1 MAVIPPEAR
10 EAMEFARSGDLAAA
24 VERGEAAILRT
35 PHDAGLRMFVGMLHA
50 RQLDLPRAAEHLGV
64 AVDLAPHDP
73 LPRLELIRTLIG
85 ADRLEDAEREIR
97 SASMAGSAAHE
108 LRRLRAMLH
117 RRRGE
122 HGEAVDLFTTITT
135 ANPAD
140 FESFESLGLCLL
152 ALDRPAAAADALARA
167 LALRPGQL
175 AIRTRL
181 AEAQVAAGNGEAM
194 LAATRD
200 EAARNPSDVHLP
212 LTIAR
217 LEDLL
222 GRPQAAEAALR
233 DALALDPANAEALS
247 AIGELLERDNKL
259 DELAEMLDRIEAT
272 GAPPPPA
279 IMLRARWLG
288 RKGRYEEGRQL
299 VRSSPESVVPGTRAQ
314 LYGQFSDRLGDH
326 DAAFAAYA
334 EMNRIDAMDTIDAG
348 RAAKEHRDI
357 VAGLAAITTPAWYA
371 GWTSARPSPGRPAP
385 AFIFGFPR
393 SGTTLLDTVLMGHPG
408 VCVLEEELMLQK
420 TWIQMGSAAS
430 LADLDQAG
438 IDALRARYFAEADA
452 QAPDAGD
459 RLIIDKLPLG
469 AINTALVH
477 RIFPDARIVFVA
489 RHPCDVVLSC
499 FMTRFAAR
507 GMTNFLDLED
517 TARFYAQVVGY
528 WHQCREVFPLA
539 VHDLRY
545 ERMIEDV
552 EGTMRPLSAFLGL
565 GWDPRLLDHVATA
578 KSRSYI
584 ATPSYAQVAEPL
596 YTRARGRWERYRAHM
611 APVLPILAP
620 LVERMGYAI

>member
-1 MAVIPPEAR
+1 
-10 EAMEFARSGDLAAA
+10 
-24 VERGEAAILRT
+24 
-35 PHDAGLRMFVGMLHA
+35 MLHA
-50 RQLDLPRAAEHLGV
+50 RQLDLGRAAEHLGV
-64 AVDLAPHDP
+64 AVELTPHDP

-85 ADRLEDAEREIR
+85 ADRLEEAEREIG
-97 SASMAGSAAHE
+97 AAAMTGPAAHE

-117 RRRGE
+117 RRRGD
-122 HGEAVDLFTTITT
+122 HVEAVDLFAAITA

-140 FESFESLGLCLL
+140 FESFENLGLCLL

-167 LALRPGQL
+167 LALRPAQL
-175 AIRTRL
+175 GIRTRL
-181 AEAQVAAGNGEAM
+181 AEARVAAGDGEAM
-194 LAATRD
+194 LAATRE
-200 EAARNPSDVHLP
+200 EAARNPADAHLP

-222 GRPQAAEAALR
+222 GRPQAAEVALR
-233 DALALDPANAEALS
+233 DALAIEPDNAEALS
-247 AIGELLERDNKL
+247 AIAELLERDNKL
-259 DELAEMLDRIEAT
+259 DELGDVLDRIEAA
-272 GAPPPPA
+272 GAPPPPV

-288 RKGRYEEGRQL
+288 RKGRYEEARQCIL
-299 VRSSPESVVPGTRAQ
+299 SSPESVVPGTRAQ
-314 LYGQFSDRLGDH
+314 LYGQFSDRLGDT
-326 DAAFAAYA
+326 DSAFAAYA

-357 VAGLAAITTPAWYA
+357 VAGLAAITTPGWYA
-371 GWTSARPSPGRPAP
+371 GWTKARPSPGRRAP

-420 TWIQMGSAAS
+420 TWIQMGSASS

-438 IDALRARYFAEADA
+438 IDALRDRYFAEADA
-452 QAPDAGD
+452 LAPDAGD
-459 RLIIDKLPLG
+459 RLIVDKLPLG

-528 WHQCREVFPLA
+528 WHQARAVFPLA

-552 EGTMRPLSAFLGL
+552 EGTMRPLAAFLGL
-565 GWDPRLLDHVATA
+565 EWDPRLLDHVATA

-584 ATPSYAQVAEPL
+584 ATPSYAQVAEPI
-596 YTRARGRWERYRAHM
+596 YTRARGRWERYRTHM
-611 APVLPILAP
+611 EPVLPILAP
-620 LVERMGYAI
+620 LAERMDYAI